1 MRFSC
6 LVTTFCLVFALPA
19 AAQKAVDGGKIV
31 LEGSK
36 AVLKGE
42 RLQLDAKT
50 GVITGLAARPS
61 ETITWPVRVEK
72 AGWYQVVVHYALK
85 DGKKIGQ
92 AAWNATI
99 GDQNRMGPI
108 HATGASDRFLP
119 QVLFNPMELSPGRHE
134 LQLQLKG
141 AAQGLDL
148 HISKVELVRAREPG
162 IP

>member
-1 MRFSC
+1 MRHSC
-6 LVTTFCLVFALPA
+6 RLAIVCLCFALPA
-19 AAQKAVDGGKIV
+19 AAQKAVDGGRIV
-31 LEGSK
+31 LEGPK

-42 RLQLDAKT
+42 RLRLDAKT
-50 GVITGLAARPS
+50 GVITGLVKPS
-61 ETITWPVRVEK
+61 ETIGWKFNVEK

-108 HATGASDRFLP
+108 HATGADDRVLP
-119 QVLFNPMELSPGRHE
+119 QVLFNPMELTPGGHE

-141 AAQGLDL
+141 AAHALEL
-148 HISKVELVRAREPG
+148 RISKVELVRAREPG